1 MAHQYGPIEVVREC
15 RVQESESVVSGYASV
30 AQPGRASDL

>member
-1 MAHQYGPIEVVREC
+1 LER
-15 RVQESESVVSGYASV
+15 ASV

>member
-1 MAHQYGPIEVVREC
+1 MAHQYGPTEDVREC

>member
-1 MAHQYGPIEVVREC
+1 MAHQYGPTGDVYEC
-15 RVQESESVVSGYASV
+15 RVQESESVVSGCASV